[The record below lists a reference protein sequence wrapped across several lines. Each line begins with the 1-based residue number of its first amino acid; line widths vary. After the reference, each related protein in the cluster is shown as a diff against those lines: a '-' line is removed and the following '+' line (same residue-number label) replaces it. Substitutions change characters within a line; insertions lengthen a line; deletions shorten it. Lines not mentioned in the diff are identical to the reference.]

1 MTTIGRLTA
10 ATVAVALGGG
20 LGACGGDDD
29 PKDTTAAKQAE
40 AICAQIKAQ
49 TDAVKAPADLTKADA
64 AKRYYEKV
72 VPLVDA
78 QVQQLGVL
86 RPDEAIKDDWAQFL
100 TRQAAARDVLHELQA
115 TAAAGRDISRADL
128 IAKVGPAA
136 EASTAAAKKVGA
148 PACG

>member
-10 ATVAVALGGG
+10 AAMAVTLGGG
-20 LGACGGDDD
+20 LAACGGDDD
-29 PKDTTAAKQAE
+29 PKNTTAAKQAE
-40 AICAQIKAQ
+40 AICAQIKVQ
-49 TDAVKAPADLTKADA
+49 TDAVKAPADLTKAKA
-64 AKRYYEKV
+64 ARPYYRQV
-72 VPLVDA
+72 VPLIDA

-86 RPDEAIKDDWAQFL
+86 RPDDSIKDDWAQFL
-100 TRQAAARDVLHELQA
+100 ARQAAARDVLHELQA

-128 IAKVGPAA
+128 IAKVGPAG